1 MGGIRIPCPKM
12 AVGGL
17 HHDSQDDRILETN
30 NMIITISGPAGS
42 GKSTIAGLLAEKLEL
57 SNIDVGGVFR
67 EKAAEKKMN
76 IVQFSDYRKEHPE
89 IDKEIDLAVIKKC
102 QEQEEGCVLQGRL
115 SAWMTKEHGIDAV
128 RIWIDASPQVRAE
141 RIVNREG
148 GDPQETLKATDHR
161 DKNDWQNYKENYG
174 IDLNDLS
181 VYDIVVPT
189 DDLTID
195 EVVSFIL
202 KEVQKYG

>member
-1 MGGIRIPCPKM
+1 
-12 AVGGL
+12 
-17 HHDSQDDRILETN
+17 
-30 NMIITISGPAGS
+30 MIITISGPAGS

-67 EKAAEKKMN
+67 KKAAEKNMD

-89 IDKEIDLAVIKKC
+89 IDREIDEAVIKEC
-102 QEQEEGCVLQGRL
+102 QEQEKGCVLQGRL
-115 SAWMTKEHGIDAV
+115 SAWMTKEHGIDAIRV
-128 RIWIDASPQVRAE
+128 WVDASPEVRAG

-148 GDPQETLKATDHR
+148 GDPQEILKATAHR
-161 DKNDWQNYKENYG
+161 DKNDWQNYKDNYG

-195 EVVSFIL
+195 GVVSFIL
-202 KEVQKYG
+202 NEVQKYG